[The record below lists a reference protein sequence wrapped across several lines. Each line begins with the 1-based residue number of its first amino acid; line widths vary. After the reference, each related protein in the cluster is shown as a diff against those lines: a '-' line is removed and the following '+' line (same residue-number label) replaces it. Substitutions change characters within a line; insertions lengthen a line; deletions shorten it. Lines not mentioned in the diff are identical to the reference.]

1 MLLTVTVMN
10 LDWNWITVFTG
21 SWGYSTAILS
31 ATLISFL
38 RKTVSFYVVLLH
50 VVDFMEGKH
59 SVKKTDCIT
68 DRLTSCIKT
77 PSNPKEN
84 LLHFQILNLK

>member
-1 MLLTVTVMN
+1 MLVTVIVMN
-10 LDWNWITVFTG
+10 ADSTRITVFTV
-21 SWGYSTAILS
+21 SWVYSTARFS

-50 VVDFMEGKH
+50 VFDFRESKH

-68 DRLTSCIKT
+68 DRLTTCIETLSK
-77 PSNPKEN
+77 PKQN